1 MDNQKEHKETVFLG
15 SGWAFPVSFSVDNHQ
30 LSLSANETN
39 INESINV
46 ILNTRKGE
54 RTLEANFGSGLQ
66 QYMFRK
72 IDNTLKGE
80 IIETIKFALLRYEPR
95 ILVQDVKVAS
105 TDVLNGK
112 LEILISYI
120 YSKTNTRH
128 NYVFPFYL
136 KEGTNLDR
144 KK

>member
-1 MDNQKEHKETVFLG
+1 MDNIEHKETVFLG

-30 LSLSANETN
+30 LNLSANETN

-46 ILNTRKGE
+46 ILNTSKGE
-54 RTLEANFGSGLQ
+54 RTLESGFGSGLQ
-66 QYMFRK
+66 QYMFKK

-112 LEILISYI
+112 MEILISYI

>member
-1 MDNQKEHKETVFLG
+1 MDNTAHKDTAFLG
-15 SGWAFPVSFSVDNHQ
+15 SGWAFPVSFSADNH
-30 LSLSANETN
+30 LLNLSANETN

-54 RTLEANFGSGLQ
+54 RTLEAEFGSGIQ
-66 QYMFRK
+66 QYMFKK
-72 IDNTLKGE
+72 IDSTLKGE
-80 IIETIKFALLRYEPR
+80 IIETIKYALLRYEPR
-95 ILVQDVKVAS
+95 ILVQDVRIAS
-105 TDVLNGK
+105 TDIANGK
-112 LEILISYI
+112 IEVLITYI

-128 NYVFPFYL
+128 NYVFPFYV

>member
-1 MDNQKEHKETVFLG
+1 MDNNSEHKDTAFLG

-30 LSLSANETN
+30 VSLSANETN

-54 RTLEANFGSGLQ
+54 RTLEANFGSGIQ

-80 IIETIKFALLRYEPR
+80 IIETIKYALLRYEPR

-105 TDVLNGK
+105 TDVANGK
-112 LEILISYI
+112 IEILISYI

>member
-1 MDNQKEHKETVFLG
+1 MDNTIEHKNTVFLG

-54 RTLEANFGSGLQ
+54 RTLEAEFGSGIQ
-66 QYMFRK
+66 QFMFRK

-95 ILVQDVKVAS
+95 ILVQDVNVAS

-112 LEILISYI
+112 IEILITYI

>member
-1 MDNQKEHKETVFLG
+1 MDNNTEHTNTAFLG
-15 SGWAFPVSFSVDNHQ
+15 SGWAFPVSFSVDNYQ
-30 LSLSANETN
+30 LNLSANETN

-46 ILNTRKGE
+46 ILNTIKGE
-54 RTLEANFGSGLQ
+54 RTLEAEFGSGIQ
-66 QYMFRK
+66 QFMFRK

-95 ILVQDVKVAS
+95 ILVQDVTVAS
-105 TDVLNGK
+105 TDILNGK
-112 LEILISYI
+112 IEILITYI

>member
-1 MDNQKEHKETVFLG
+1 MDNTEDNNTAFLG

-54 RTLEANFGSGLQ
+54 RTLEAEFGSGIQ
-66 QYMFRK
+66 QFMFRK

-95 ILVQDVKVAS
+95 IVVQDVTVAA

-112 LEILISYI
+112 IEILITYI

>member
-1 MDNQKEHKETVFLG
+1 VDNIEHKETAFLG

-39 INESINV
+39 INESINI

-54 RTLEANFGSGLQ
+54 RTLEASFGSGLQ

-105 TDVLNGK
+105 TDILNGK
-112 LEILISYI
+112 IEILII
-120 YSKTNTRH
+120 YMYAKTNTRH

-136 KEGTNLDR
+136 KEGTNLAR
-144 KK
+144 K

>member
-1 MDNQKEHKETVFLG
+1 MGNIEQKETVFLG
-15 SGWAFPVSFSVDNHQ
+15 SGWAFPVSFSADNHQ
-30 LSLSANETN
+30 LNLSANETN

-54 RTLEANFGSGLQ
+54 RTLESGFGSGLQ
-66 QYMFRK
+66 QYMFKK

-95 ILVQDVKVAS
+95 IVVQDVKVAS
-105 TDVLNGK
+105 TDILNGK

-120 YSKTNTRH
+120 YSETNTRH

>member
-1 MDNQKEHKETVFLG
+1 VDNTAHKDTAFLG
-15 SGWAFPVSFSVDNHQ
+15 SGWAFPVSFSADNH
-30 LSLSANETN
+30 LLNLSANETN

-54 RTLEANFGSGLQ
+54 RTLEAEFGSGIQ
-66 QYMFRK
+66 QYMFKK
-72 IDNTLKGE
+72 IDSTLKGE
-80 IIETIKFALLRYEPR
+80 IIETIKYALLRYEPR
-95 ILVQDVKVAS
+95 ILVQDVRIAS
-105 TDVLNGK
+105 TDIANGK
-112 LEILISYI
+112 IEVLITYI

-128 NYVFPFYL
+128 NYVFPFYV

>member
-1 MDNQKEHKETVFLG
+1 MDNNIEHKNTVFLG

-30 LSLSANETN
+30 LNLSANETN

-54 RTLEANFGSGLQ
+54 RTLEAEFGSGIQ
-66 QYMFRK
+66 QFMFRK

-80 IIETIKFALLRYEPR
+80 IIETIKYALLRYEPR
-95 ILVQDVKVAS
+95 ILVQDVTVAT
-105 TDVLNGK
+105 TDILNGK
-112 LEILISYI
+112 IEILITYI

>member
-1 MDNQKEHKETVFLG
+1 VDNSAHNDSAFLG
-15 SGWAFPVSFSVDNHQ
+15 SGWAFPVSFSADNHQ
-30 LSLSANETN
+30 LNLSANETN

-54 RTLEANFGSGLQ
+54 RTLEAEFGSGIQ
-66 QYMFRK
+66 QFMFKK
-72 IDNTLKGE
+72 IDSTLKGE
-80 IIETIKFALLRYEPR
+80 IIETIKFALLKYEPR
-95 ILVQDVKVAS
+95 ILVQDVRVAS
-105 TDVLNGK
+105 TDIVNGTI
-112 LEILISYI
+112 EILISYI